1 MEDPNNIK
9 YTNSSQG
16 VGSIIR
22 MENIDTDNNMINII
36 NKNSDP
42 RAATTNTVT
51 VENQLHVPTSVA
63 INPHDEN

>member
-1 MEDPNNIK
+1 MEDPSKDIIK

-22 MENIDTDNNMINII
+22 MENLDADNNMINII
-36 NKNSDP
+36 NKNGDYD
-42 RAATTNTVT
+42 AATALA
-51 VENQLHVPTSVA
+51 ENQLHVPTSL